1 MKNIRHLWAAILLGA
16 MLPHTQT
23 IADESEGYEW
33 GVSAN
38 VGFLSQYIYRGIKQS
53 DTAAMGGID
62 VEYGPV
68 YIGTWIADLSSE
80 KRGEIRD
87 TDDDVLRESSEGG
100 IEYDLYA
107 GLSYSLGEV
116 ATVGVGYT
124 TYQYSDGWDA
134 EYNETN
140 LSLGLASE
148 DFPVSLDIE
157 YSFGKYN
164 DDGDGDGSDDDYTFT
179 AATLGYEGLYLTAG
193 SFGDDF
199 DGDYVEVG
207 YGTTVMETIDVGLG
221 LVDSDGDLDDD
232 TRIYFSIATTFDLF

>member
-1 MKNIRHLWAAILLGA
+1 MKNFRYPLVAILSGA
-16 MLPHTQT
+16 LLATSPA
-23 IADESEGYEW
+23 ISDEGEGYEW
-33 GVSAN
+33 GISAN

-53 DTAAMGGID
+53 DTAATGGID
-62 VEYGPV
+62 VAYGPF
-68 YIGTWIADLSSE
+68 YIGTWAADLSSE
-80 KRGEIRD
+80 KEGELLD
-87 TDDDVLRESSEGG
+87 GDGNVVRESSEGG

-107 GLSYSLGEV
+107 GLSYALGEV
-116 ATVGVGYT
+116 ATVGLGYT
-124 TYQYSDGWDA
+124 TYQYSDCWDD

-148 DFPVSLDIE
+148 DFPVTLDVE

-164 DDGDGDGSDDDYTFT
+164 GDGDGDGSDDDYTFT

-207 YGTTVMETIDVGLG
+207 YGTTVMEMIDVGLG
-221 LVDSDGDLDDD
+221 LVDSNSDLDDD
-232 TRIYFSIATTFDLF
+232 TRIYFSVSMTFDL